1 MKKKSLVFI
10 LFISIFFCFSNVS
23 AEVIEKDR
31 NAEKNLGVNKHWTI
45 NDDNRDNVM
54 NTPYVDASEKIYD
67 FSDILTDEEEN
78 NLKKLIDNYITHTNM
93 DMVIVTVDLPY
104 SYDAKNEEYA
114 ADFYDYNDFGLDF
127 DKYSG
132 VLLLRNTYEPNKY
145 FNVYMFG
152 NAQLYYNFDRSEDM
166 LDNIYFDLSHDFY
179 YDGFSTFI
187 SNYLAFYN
195 QGIPSDMKDYYVNED
210 GYLTEMFNPPIF
222 WIFVGSAVISI
233 LSICVMVSKN
243 KMIKVATKA
252 RDYLNKDT
260 VEFTDS
266 RDEFINSRTTSYVMS
281 SSSGGSSGGGG
292 GGHHSSGGSSG
303 GGHSSGGGRHG

>member
-1 MKKKSLVFI
+1 MKNKNLIFI

-31 NAEKNLGVNKHWTI
+31 SVEKNLGVNKHWTI

-67 FSDILTDEEEN
+67 FSDILTDEEES
-78 NLKKLIDNYITHTNM
+78 NLKDLINNYITHTNM

-104 SYDAKNEEYA
+104 SYDSKNEEYA

-132 VLLLRNTYEPNKY
+132 VLLLRNTYESNPY
-145 FNVYMFG
+145 YNVYMFG
-152 NAQLYYNFDRSEDM
+152 DAQLYYNFDRSEYM
-166 LDNIYFDLSHDFY
+166 LDNIYYNLSHHYY

-187 SNYLAFYN
+187 SNYLTYYN
-195 QGIPSDMKDYYVNED
+195 QGIPSDMKHYYVNED
-210 GYLTEMFNPPIF
+210 GYLIEKFNPPYFLIF
-222 WIFVGSAVISI
+222 IGSTIISVI
-233 LSICVMVSKN
+233 SICVMVSKN
-243 KMIKVATKA
+243 KMVKVATKA
-252 RDYLNKDT
+252 RDYLNKGT
-260 VEFTDS
+260 LEFTDS

-281 SSSGGSSGGGG
+281 SSSGGSGGG
-292 GGHHSSGGSSG
+292 GGHRSSGGSSG